1 MAPLWTRTA
10 SRLHR
15 LIKYSPWGI
24 VAAGLVL
31 AALSLLV
38 ARGHLEFW
46 TERNVLLSQESPS
59 AQRYRAFKKEFKDDY
74 LLLVLT
80 SKDLD
85 RAKRFATALGE
96 RLEADP
102 VPVQEVFYRIPPEQ
116 FRRQALLYLEPGE
129 LETLRDRISKHQGLL
144 ARLSSSPDLSTLL
157 RVINEEIS
165 RALVRTAVSGLFAEE
180 VEGGEEEEEEGEVDP
195 EDLKLLSALMESLQ
209 VWLAD
214 SPGYRSPWGALFHDG
229 GGLSDDGYLVDE
241 ERGWVFTLAFLKD
254 VEGSFNRA
262 GKAIERIRSHIRAVS
277 IEIPGVDVAI
287 TGIPALNSDEMSASL
302 QDMTRAM
309 GLALFLVT
317 VLFVVGFGAGR
328 RPLMAVLMLV
338 LGIVMTL
345 GWLSL
350 TIGHLTILSMAF
362 GSILVGLGIDFGIH
376 VIARYERERAAGLG
390 PEEALETTL
399 LRAGRAI
406 LSGSLTTAAA
416 FFALCLSNFQGLR
429 EFGWIAGWGILFCLA
444 TEMVMLPALILI
456 MDRGK
461 RGGKVR
467 SKGGQDAPPRL
478 ERILGWPASRPWWV
492 VPTALVVAVVAVLS
506 WGRIRFDYNLLHLQA
521 RGTEAVE
528 WELKLIEA
536 QGTSSISAVDM
547 ADSLEEARRKVAQ
560 YERLPL
566 VNKVESLATYLPA
579 DPAARMHEI
588 RLLEPLLKDVVVARE
603 EASAPSVKR
612 VKRWVSRIRF
622 KLREEEGEGAPA
634 EGENLPLPP
643 ADTLSGARLRTE
655 QVLRLLEAGDSEA
668 AALGLAQ
675 YQERLFSDFAGKIG
689 ILQASLDPLPVTFEG
704 LPDMLKK
711 RFYSDS
717 GKWLLQI
724 YPMEDI
730 WELEPQKRFVEQLQ
744 SVSLEITGTAV
755 QNYDATKSLLDAYLR
770 GGFYAV
776 IAILVILL
784 VDFRNPLLV
793 MLALVPLVI
802 ASLWTLLGM
811 QVFGIPFNPA
821 NLVIIPLLVGIGV
834 DNGIHVV
841 RQFLGA
847 DSPDD
852 EVAGTSTGRAIT
864 LSSLTT
870 MAGFGSLAIAR
881 HQGIHSIGA
890 LLTLAMASC
899 LVASLVVL
907 PAVLRL
913 LPSGARRRLWMMG
926 QPGK

>member
-1 MAPLWTRTA
+1 MDPLWTRTA

-31 AALSLLV
+31 AALSLLA
-38 ARGHLEFW
+38 ARGRLEFW

-59 AQRYRAFKKEFKDDY
+59 AQRYRAFKKEFQDDY

-80 SKDLD
+80 SRDLD
-85 RAKRFATALGE
+85 RAKRFAAALGE

-116 FRRQALLYLEPGE
+116 FRRQALLFLDPEE
-129 LETLRDRISKHQGLL
+129 LETLRDRISRHRELL
-144 ARLSSSPDLSTLL
+144 ARLSASPDLSTLL
-157 RVINEEIS
+157 RVINEQIS

-180 VEGGEEEEEEGEVDP
+180 SEAGEEERSEVDP
-195 EDLKLLSALMESLQ
+195 EDLRLLSALMESLQ
-209 VWLAD
+209 AWLAD
-214 SPGYRSPWGALFHDG
+214 ARDYRSPWGALFHDA
-229 GGLSDDGYLVDE
+229 GGLSEDGYLVDE
-241 ERGWVFTLAFLKD
+241 ERGWVFMLAFLKD
-254 VEGSFNRA
+254 VEGSFNRE
-262 GKAIERIRSHIRAVS
+262 GNAIERIRAHVEAVS
-277 IEIPGVDVAI
+277 GEIPDIDVAI

-309 GLALFLVT
+309 GLALLLVT
-317 VLFVVGFGAGR
+317 LLFVAGFGAGR
-328 RPLMAVLMLV
+328 RPLMAVLMLA

-376 VIARYERERAAGLG
+376 VIARYEKECAEGLD
-390 PEEALETTL
+390 PEEALASTL

-416 FFALCLSNFQGLR
+416 FFALCLSRFQGLR

-444 TEMVMLPALILI
+444 TEMVMLPALLLI

-461 RGGKVR
+461 RGGKR
-467 SKGGQDAPPRL
+467 REKRQGEISPRL
-478 ERILGWPASRPWWV
+478 EKVLGWPSRRPGLV
-492 VPTALVVAVVAVLS
+492 VPAAFCLALAAMLS

-521 RGTEAVE
+521 RDTEAVE

-536 QGTSSISAVDM
+536 QGTSSIFAVDM
-547 ADSLEEARRKVAQ
+547 ADSLEEARRKAAQ
-560 YERLPL
+560 YESLSL
-566 VNKVESLATYLPA
+566 VNKVESLASYLPA

-588 RLLEPLLKDVVVARE
+588 RRLEPLLKDVVVTGE
-603 EASAPSVKR
+603 GASAPSAKR
-612 VKRWVSRIRF
+612 VKRWISRIRF
-622 KLREEEGEGAPA
+622 KLREEEGGEEPTGGEG
-634 EGENLPLPP
+634 LPLPP
-643 ADTLSGARLRTE
+643 TDTLSGARLRTE
-655 QVLRLLEAGDSEA
+655 RVLQLLETVDSGTA
-668 AALGLAQ
+668 VSGLAR
-675 YQERLFSDFAGKIG
+675 YQERLFSDFESKIG

-704 LPDMLKK
+704 LPDLLKK
-711 RFYSDS
+711 RFYSKT

-730 WELEPQKRFVEQLQ
+730 WELEPQRRFVEQLQ
-744 SVSLEITGTAV
+744 SVSPGITGPAV

-770 GGFYAV
+770 GGLYA
-776 IAILVILL
+776 IAAILVILL
-784 VDFRNPLLV
+784 VDFRNPFFV
-793 MLALVPLVI
+793 MLALIPLVI

-841 RQFLGA
+841 RHFLGS
-847 DSPDD
+847 DSPED

-907 PAVLRL
+907 PAVLRI
-913 LPSGARRRLWMMG
+913 LPSGTRRRLWQAG
-926 QPGK
+926 QRK